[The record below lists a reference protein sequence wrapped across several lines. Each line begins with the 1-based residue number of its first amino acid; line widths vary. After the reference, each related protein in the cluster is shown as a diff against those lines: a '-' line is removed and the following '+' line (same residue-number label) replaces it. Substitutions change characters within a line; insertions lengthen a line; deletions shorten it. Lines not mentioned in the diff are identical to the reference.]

1 MDKLKHYTLKAMFY
15 NLPKQVREV
24 MLEEFG
30 SSCTDQESKEETL
43 LSDHR
48 AQRFI
53 LDQYSTIGLLFY
65 MKNVTDNRI
74 DERIY
79 NEKFPFDIDDKLNLN
94 WYEFFL
100 SGTDI
105 EPVDITENGWNWLTA
120 LSSFSQSSTHKET
133 ENK

>member
-15 NLPKQVREV
+15 NLPKQVREA

-30 SSCTDQESKEETL
+30 SSCTDQEETM

-79 NEKFPFDIDDKLNLN
+79 NEEFPFDLDDKLKLN
-94 WYEFFL
+94 WDEFFL

-120 LSSFSQSSTHKET
+120 LLTFRHSSTYKET
-133 ENK
+133 EKK

>member
-15 NLPKQVREV
+15 HLPKQVREV

-30 SSCTDQESKEETL
+30 SSCTDQKETL

-79 NEKFPFDIDDKLNLN
+79 NEEFPFDLDDKLKLN
-94 WYEFFL
+94 WDEFFL

-105 EPVDITENGWNWLTA
+105 EPVDITE
-120 LSSFSQSSTHKET
+120 KEWFKKVKKT
-133 ENK
+133 KDNDYYTT

>member
-15 NLPKQVREV
+15 NLPKQVRKA
-24 MLEEFG
+24 MLEEFC
-30 SSCTDQESKEETL
+30 SSCTDQEETL
-43 LSDHR
+43 LNDHR

-79 NEKFPFDIDDKLNLN
+79 NEEFPFDIDDKLNLN
-94 WYEFFL
+94 WDEFFL

-120 LSSFSQSSTHKET
+120 LSSFRHSSTYKET

>member
-15 NLPKQVREV
+15 NLPKQVREA

-30 SSCTDQESKEETL
+30 SSCTDQEETL
-43 LSDHR
+43 LNDHR

-53 LDQYSTIGLLFY
+53 LDQYSAIGLWFY

-79 NEKFPFDIDDKLNLN
+79 NEKFPFDLDDKLNLN
-94 WYEFFL
+94 WDEFFL

-120 LSSFSQSSTHKET
+120 LSSFSQSSTYKET

>member
-15 NLPKQVREV
+15 NLPKQVRKA

-30 SSCTDQESKEETL
+30 SSCTDQEETL
-43 LSDHR
+43 LNDHR

-53 LDQYSTIGLLFY
+53 IDQYSTIGLLFY
-65 MKNVTDNRI
+65 MKQVTDCRM

-79 NEKFPFDIDDKLNLN
+79 YKGFPWDYDDELKLD
-94 WYEFFL
+94 WKEFFL
-100 SGTDI
+100 RGTDI

-120 LSSFSQSSTHKET
+120 LSSFRHSSTYKET

>member
-1 MDKLKHYTLKAMFY
+1 MDKLKYYTLKAMFH
-15 NLPKQVREV
+15 NLPKQVRTA

-30 SSCTDQESKEETL
+30 SSCTDQEGTL
-43 LSDHR
+43 LNDHR

-79 NEKFPFDIDDKLNLN
+79 NEEFPFDLDDKLKLN
-94 WYEFFL
+94 WDEFFL
-100 SGTDI
+100 GGTDI

-120 LSSFSQSSTHKET
+120 LLTFSHSSTYKET
-133 ENK
+133 KNK